1 MKRIKYISIA
11 LLSMIAIV
19 TLVSCASPE
28 PEVQTVEVTVE
39 TVREVEVTVEVET
52 ITEVEVEVER
62 EVEVV
67 VTATPEMEES
77 SEEMAAANTDKSLTV
92 NVVFWPDSGM
102 AIESDS
108 GAVMTSWG
116 MAESLLRVNFEGQL
130 EAVLA
135 ESWEQRDELTWAFTL
150 REGVTF
156 HNGEAFNAD
165 AVVTAYNYLLQT
177 DTPPRGLEPENITAI
192 EADGENVVLISTV
205 EPDFLMPNRISGP
218 NFAILA
224 PAAYESSPPDVMGT
238 GTGPFV
244 LSEFVPEQSA
254 LLVRNDNYWNGVA
267 KLDEVLLVAT
277 PDGEVAATMLRTGE
291 IDIANLIAIPQLPL
305 IQTEENLTI
314 FNEARPRTVTAYLNN
329 NNGPMSDVLVRRA
342 VLHAIDKQT
351 IVAAILEGV
360 GEAAAGPFAPSE
372 AWANSDLT
380 PDTFDLELARSLVE
394 EAGYAEGELTLRLWT
409 YPSRATQPPI
419 AVAMQQMLGD
429 AGINTEIRIAPYG
442 TLEADVLAGDYDIFI
457 VSRGHLRDTYD
468 PEGYL
473 AADYGCEGGY
483 NLSQFCN
490 ADVDELLAE
499 ARGLSDSEAR
509 NDIYRQIE
517 QIIAEEQVVDIYISY
532 SAELFA
538 HNERV
543 VGFKPHLLNHYMLTT
558 DLDVAP

>member
-1 MKRIKYISIA
+1 MIA
-11 LLSMIAIV
+11 LAIM
-19 TLVSCASPE
+19 VSCAGSE
-28 PEVQTVEVTVE
+28 PVVETVEVTVE

-52 ITEVEVEVER
+52 IKEVEVEVER

-67 VTATPEMEES
+67 VTATPEMEDS
-77 SEEMAAANTDKSLTV
+77 SEEMAETGSSDKSLTV

-116 MAESLLRVNFEGQL
+116 MAEGLIRVNFEGQM
-130 EAVLA
+130 EGVLA
-135 ESWEQRDELTWAFTL
+135 TAWKQRDELTWAFTL

-156 HNGEAFNAD
+156 HNGETFNAD
-165 AVVTAYNYLLQT
+165 SVVTAYNYLLQA
-177 DTPPRGLEPENITAI
+177 DSPPRGFEPENITAI
-192 EADGENVVLISTV
+192 EAESENVVLISTV

-224 PAAYESSPPDVMGT
+224 PAAYASSPPEVMGT
-238 GTGPFV
+238 GTGPFI
-244 LSEFVPEQSA
+244 LDDFVPEQSA

-305 IQTEENLTI
+305 IQAEDNLTV

-329 NNGPMSDVLVRRA
+329 DNGPMSDVLLRRA
-342 VLHAIDKQT
+342 VLHAIDKRT

-360 GEAAAGPFAPSE
+360 GEAAAGPFAPDE
-372 AWANSDLT
+372 AWSNPDLT
-380 PDTFDLELARSLVE
+380 PDTYDPELAASLLA
-394 EAGYAEGELTLRLWT
+394 EAGFAEGELTLRLWT

-429 AGINTEIRIAPYG
+429 VGINTEIRIAPYG
-442 TLEADVLAGDYDIFI
+442 PLEADVLAGDYDIFI

-473 AADYGCEGGY
+473 AADYGCGGGY
-483 NLSQFCN
+483 NLSQYC
-490 ADVDELLAE
+490 DEALDGLLAE

-543 VGFKPHLLNHYMLTT
+543 IGFQPHLLNHYMLTT